1 MPMRFDKSE
10 ENGEIRPSELPNH
23 RFINTWRVKL
33 IDEIGDGAD
42 RRKKR
47 IRAVERFVRRSGDHG
62 VSTEDLK
69 AISDYS
75 LGLTG
80 KKVGEIIKLLKKLG
94 KIHLNEK
101 RRWVSL

>member
-1 MPMRFDKSE
+1 LQE
-10 ENGEIRPSELPNH
+10 
-23 RFINTWRVKL
+23 T
-33 IDEIGDGAD
+33 GDGAD

-47 IRAVERFVRRSGDHG
+47 IRAIERFIKRSGADG
-62 VSTEDLK
+62 ISTEELK

-80 KKVGEIIKLLKKLG
+80 KKVGEIIKILKKLG

-101 RRWVSL
+101 RRWVSI